1 MPRLVW
7 ASSLALAMAKLKGPK
22 NSAPSLSFG
31 GIRYEADAAGVF
43 EVPDEAVET
52 LQRHGFKPVTEP
64 EQKRKK

>member
-1 MPRLVW
+1 
-7 ASSLALAMAKLKGPK
+7 MAKLKGPK